1 MKVANKGSIRGKK
14 TENLDFYVVFLKQ
27 KRTNETNKFEM
38 FLINLASLYLLQ
50 LHIFRKS
57 VPAFH
62 SKEQPKGL
70 LEVKETLKI

>member
-50 LHIFRKS
+50 LHIFRK
-57 VPAFH
+57 
-62 SKEQPKGL
+62 
-70 LEVKETLKI
+70 